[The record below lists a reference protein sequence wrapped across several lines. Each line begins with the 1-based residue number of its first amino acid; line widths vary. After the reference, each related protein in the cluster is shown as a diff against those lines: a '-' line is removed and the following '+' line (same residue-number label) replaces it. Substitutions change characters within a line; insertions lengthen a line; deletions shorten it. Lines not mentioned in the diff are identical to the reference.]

1 MKYYIVEDDPNI
13 ILILKQII
21 SDCSLGTVIG
31 EAKDGRIAL
40 SEINNL
46 KPDIALV
53 DLFIPSLD
61 GISLVQQIDKS
72 IGTIMISQVSA
83 KDMVSRA
90 YEAGVN
96 FFIQKP
102 INAVEVRSV
111 INQVKINIESERKL
125 DQIRSMFALGSE
137 IPMVSDKE
145 SVTPESQSDME
156 NQIVSVLKS
165 LGIIGE
171 NGADNIIKTVSWLI
185 EHPNALNEM
194 SLSKFFNQFS
204 DHPKSFE
211 QRIRRTAAVA
221 LNNLAFI
228 GVEDYSNPL
237 FQDFAHVLYSFKE
250 VRTEMD
256 GIRNKSGSHGKV
268 NIRKFLE
275 GLSHICSEQQPI

>member
-96 FFIQKP
+96 FFY
-102 INAVEVRSV
+102 S
-111 INQVKINIESERKL
+111 
-125 DQIRSMFALGSE
+125 
-137 IPMVSDKE
+137 
-145 SVTPESQSDME
+145 
-156 NQIVSVLKS
+156 
-165 LGIIGE
+165 
-171 NGADNIIKTVSWLI
+171 KT
-185 EHPNALNEM
+185 H
-194 SLSKFFNQFS
+194 
-204 DHPKSFE
+204 
-211 QRIRRTAAVA
+211 
-221 LNNLAFI
+221 
-228 GVEDYSNPL
+228 
-237 FQDFAHVLYSFKE
+237 
-250 VRTEMD
+250 
-256 GIRNKSGSHGKV
+256 
-268 NIRKFLE
+268 
-275 GLSHICSEQQPI
+275 

>member
-13 ILILKQII
+13 ILILKRII

-31 EAKDGRIAL
+31 EATDGKVAL
-40 SEINNL
+40 SEINHL

-61 GISLVQQIDKS
+61 GISLVQKIDKS
-72 IGTIMISQVSA
+72 IGAIMISQVSA
-83 KDMVSRA
+83 KDMVGRA
-90 YEAGVN
+90 YEAGVK

-111 INQVKINIESERKL
+111 INQVKTNIESERKL
-125 DQIRSMFALGSE
+125 NQIKSMFALGSDSPILNDE
-137 IPMVSDKE
+137 GSEAFDSTSE
-145 SVTPESQSDME
+145 SESQ
-156 NQIVSVLKS
+156 IISVLKS

-171 NGADNIIKTVSWLI
+171 NGADNIIKSVSWLI

-221 LNNLAFI
+221 LNNLAFLGI
-228 GVEDYSNPL
+228 EDYSNPI
-237 FQDFAHVLYSFKE
+237 FQDYAHVLYSYKE
-250 VRTEMD
+250 VRVEMD
-256 GIRNKSGSHGKV
+256 SIRNKSGSHGKV

-275 GLSHICSEQQPI
+275 GLSHICSDAGF

>member
-21 SDCSLGTVIG
+21 VDCGLGTVIG
-31 EAKDGRIAL
+31 QSTDGKIAL
-40 SEINNL
+40 AEINTL
-46 KPDIALV
+46 RPDIALV

-61 GISLVQQIDKS
+61 GISLIQGIDKS
-72 IGTIMISQVSA
+72 VGTIMISQVSA
-83 KDMVSRA
+83 KDMISKA
-90 YEAGVN
+90 YEAGVK

-111 INQVKINIESERKL
+111 ITQVKNNIESERKL
-125 DQIRSMFALGSE
+125 SQIRSMFAIDDTLDPPSPPHAEDGGE
-137 IPMVSDKE
+137 TDTKI
-145 SVTPESQSDME
+145 VTA
-156 NQIVSVLKS
+156 LKD

-171 NGADNIIKTVSWLI
+171 NGADNIIKSVSWLMN
-185 EHPNALNEM
+185 HPNALNEM

-204 DHPKSFE
+204 DHPRSFE

-221 LNNLAFI
+221 LTNLAAI
-228 GVEDYSNPL
+228 GVEDYSNPI
-237 FQDFAHVLYSFKE
+237 FQDYAHVLYSFKE

-256 GIRNKSGSHGKV
+256 GLRNQKPSHGKV

-275 GLSHICSEQQPI
+275 GLTYLCSDNLQA

>member
-21 SDCSLGTVIG
+21 VDCDLGQVIG
-31 EAKDGRIAL
+31 HSTDGKIAL
-40 SEINNL
+40 SEINKL

-61 GISLVQQIDKS
+61 GISLIQSIDGS
-72 IGTIMISQVSA
+72 VSTIMISQVSA
-83 KDMVSRA
+83 KDMISKA
-90 YEAGVN
+90 YEAGVK

-111 INQVKINIESERKL
+111 ISQVKTNIESERKL
-125 DQIRSMFALGSE
+125 SQIRSMFALDDTLNTA
-137 IPMVSDKE
+137 VSPRIEDDPETDTKI
-145 SVTPESQSDME
+145 VTA
-156 NQIVSVLKS
+156 LKD

-171 NGADNIIKTVSWLI
+171 NGADNIIKSVSWLMN
-185 EHPNALNEM
+185 HPNALNEM

-204 DHPKSFE
+204 DHPRSFE

-221 LNNLAFI
+221 LTNLAAI
-228 GVEDYSNPL
+228 GVEDYSNPI
-237 FQDFAHVLYSFKE
+237 FQDYAHVLYAFKE

-256 GIRNKSGSHGKV
+256 GLRNKKAIHGKV

-275 GLSHICSEQQPI
+275 GLTYLCSDSLQS